1 LRKLESK
8 TPQTPRPKKA
18 PASPAPAAV
27 SNEIYPPEKIISA
40 LMSTKGMIA
49 AAARMLGCDRGTIYD
64 AAKRHPAIQDVID
77 GERELQLDMAE
88 IALFT
93 AISKGEGWAVC
104 FYLKCQG
111 RKRGYIEKAEA
122 QLAGGMTLA
131 DLILGSYKLDDK
143 NVAAERGSTPGPS
156 RKAQGLSSDN

>member
-1 LRKLESK
+1 MRKLEIK
-8 TPQTPRPKKA
+8 TPQTPRLKKVPTS
-18 PASPAPAAV
+18 PASVAV
-27 SNEIYPPEKIISA
+27 SNEIYPPEKIITA

-64 AAKRHPAIQDVID
+64 AAKRYPAIQDAID
-77 GERELQLDMAE
+77 GERELQLDLTE

-111 RKRGYIEKAEA
+111 RKRGYIEKADVH
-122 QLAGGMTLA
+122 LAGGMTLEQIVA
-131 DLILGSYKLDDK
+131 GSYELERQ
-143 NVAAERGSTPGPS
+143 AEEKGR
-156 RKAQGLSSDN
+156 A